1 MRFSW
6 VGGATGCTMYTS
18 RCRQFA
24 RQLGIEAELAL
35 GVPPALVLVGGISMR
50 VAMLRFCV
58 AAIRL
63 DAGEAGSWP

>member
-1 MRFSW
+1 ML
-6 VGGATGCTMYTS
+6 MP
-18 RCRQFA
+18 
-24 RQLGIEAELAL
+24 LGIEAELAL

-63 DAGEAGSWP
+63 DAGEAGSPP